1 MSIITGAL
9 PDSVEFEGKSYA
21 VHTDFRR
28 WIAFFEAAGERDL
41 VGMLK
46 VYRELPPSAD
56 TAVALA
62 LGFGNGAALPYGGGG
77 KRAVLDFETDAALI
91 YAGFMGEYGIDL
103 CEASLHWYKFCAL
116 LAGLG
121 QDRRISQIMEL
132 RAEDAG
138 LVQDKARRR
147 RLRELQRN
155 YAIPDRRSAQEKD
168 GGLVRCLGEFY

>member
-9 PDSVEFEGKSYA
+9 PDSVELEGKSYG

-28 WIAFFEAAGERDL
+28 WIAFYEAVGERDL

-46 VYRELPPSAD
+46 VYRELPPSAE

-62 LGFGNGAALPYGGGG
+62 LDFGGHAALPYGGGG

-91 YAGFMGEYGIDL
+91 YAAFMGEYGIDL
-103 CEASLHWYKFCAL
+103 CEAELHWYKFCAL

-121 QDRRISQIMEL
+121 GDKRVSQVMEI
-132 RAEDAG
+132 RAADAG
-138 LVQDKARRR
+138 LVRDKAQRR
-147 RLRELQRN
+147 RLRELQRS
-155 YAIPDRRSAQEKD
+155 YAIPDKRSAEEKD
-168 GGLVRCLGEFY
+168 SGLIRCLGEFY